1 MCEIER
7 QEEEVAPEDEQD
19 EMVVNID
26 MIEDLQSIISTMDAQ
41 ISALESELTL
51 KEEDVRAMQEQLAAD
66 TQRFA

>member
-41 ISALESELTL
+41 ISTLESELSL